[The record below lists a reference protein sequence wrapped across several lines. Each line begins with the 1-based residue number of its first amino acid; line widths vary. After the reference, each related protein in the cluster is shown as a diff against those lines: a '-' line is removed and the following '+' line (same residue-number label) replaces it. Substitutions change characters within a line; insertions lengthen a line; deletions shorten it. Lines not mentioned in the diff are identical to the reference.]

1 MHTIRTF
8 DDLFIDPRPILLL
21 LFFLFFIHNVYVIIH
36 DAKETLR
43 CQEKKLISIS
53 FDAKKKKRKIKIKD
67 KIKKKKEDV
76 EFFVKNN
83 FEELSWI

>member
-1 MHTIRTF
+1 MQR
-8 DDLFIDPRPILLL
+8 
-21 LFFLFFIHNVYVIIH
+21 
-36 DAKETLR
+36 KR

-53 FDAKKKKRKIKIKD
+53 FDAKKKKKNKIKD

>member
-1 MHTIRTF
+1 MQR
-8 DDLFIDPRPILLL
+8 
-21 LFFLFFIHNVYVIIH
+21 
-36 DAKETLR
+36 KR

-53 FDAKKKKRKIKIKD
+53 FDAKKKRKIKIKD
-67 KIKKKKEDV
+67 KIKKKEDV